1 MCYSL
6 PSSSPMPGNQH
17 TRTVTRFGPFEADLQ
32 TQELRKQGRRLRLP
46 GQSFQILKM
55 LLDRPGEL
63 VTREEL
69 RTALWPSD
77 TFVDFEHGLHAGV
90 NRLREALGDS
100 ADSPRLVETLPRRGY
115 RFIGAITPPISVPQP
130 LDGGSATP
138 PVPATV
144 ETNRAS
150 AARPVWFRAGG
161 WVLAA
166 ATVALTVAFIYP
178 RSRTRT
184 APVNLNPIP
193 FTTYEG
199 TETMPSFSPDGSRI
213 AFAWD
218 GDPPPGSKGF
228 DLYVK
233 VIGSEN
239 LLRLTRHPSPA
250 WIASAWSPDGTQI
263 AFHRISGS
271 DTGVYVVP
279 ALGGPERKLR
289 STRMSN
295 RIGAPI
301 DWSPDG
307 KWIAFQD
314 MLPADNF
321 TRLHLLSF
329 ETLESWQIPHAT
341 ECLLEESPAFSHDGK
356 QLAYTC
362 VQNMEHRESEVYT
375 VATSAGQPK
384 QIRTPG
390 NTLAGWG
397 PTLGL
402 AWTADDK
409 KLIFPGQLD
418 AAGAGEL
425 YELTDLT
432 LADGSLR
439 RIPLGQSAVWPTVS
453 ARGDKLAYAT
463 FSYRINIWRKDLL
476 HPESAAAKLIFS
488 TREQDLPAYS
498 PDGKHIAFV
507 STRGGLD
514 QIWISDADGTQPV
527 QISNFKSG
535 AEGPSW
541 SPDGK
546 KIAFDT
552 PQSDPIGVYIVDI
565 SERVPR
571 KLITNVP
578 EALMP
583 SWSHDGKWIYFLS
596 GGAAGQKV
604 YRCPVTRRCCSPC
617 GSASNTVWSISP

>member
-1 MCYSL
+1 
-6 PSSSPMPGNQH
+6 MPGNQH
-17 TRTVTRFGPFEADLQ
+17 TRTVTRFPGPFEAGPANSGVA
-32 TQELRKQGRRLRLP
+32 EARRRLRLP

-55 LLDRPGEL
+55 LLERPGEL
-63 VTREEL
+63 VHPRRAAHCTMV
-69 RTALWPSD
+69 TSD

-100 ADSPRLVETLPRRGY
+100 ADSPRLIETLPRRGY

-130 LDGGSATP
+130 LEGESATL
-138 PVPATV
+138 PAAV
-144 ETNRAS
+144 ETNHAT
-150 AARPVWFRAGG
+150 AARPLWLRVGV

-166 ATVALTVAFIYP
+166 AAVALTVAFIYP
-178 RSRTRT
+178 RSRPRT
-184 APVNLNPIP
+184 APVTLSPIP

-199 TETMPSFSPDGSRI
+199 TETMPSLSPDGSRI

-218 GDPPPGSKGF
+218 GDPPPGPKGF

-239 LLRLTRHPSPA
+239 LLRLTRRPSA
-250 WIASAWSPDGTQI
+250 SWIASAWSPDGTQI

-301 DWSPDG
+301 DWSRDG

-314 MLPADNF
+314 MLPPDNF

-329 ETLESWQIPHAT
+329 ETLESRQIPHAT

-418 AAGAGEL
+418 AAGAGGAVRIDGLDARRWLSSSNSARTERG
-425 YELTDLT
+425 
-432 LADGSLR
+432 LADALHQGRQARLR
-439 RIPLGQSAVWPTVS
+439 HLLPTTS
-453 ARGDKLAYAT
+453 TSGGKTCCIL
-463 FSYRINIWRKDLL
+463 NLL
-476 HPESAAAKLIFS
+476 
-488 TREQDLPAYS
+488 
-498 PDGKHIAFV
+498 
-507 STRGGLD
+507 
-514 QIWISDADGTQPV
+514 
-527 QISNFKSG
+527 
-535 AEGPSW
+535 
-541 SPDGK
+541 
-546 KIAFDT
+546 
-552 PQSDPIGVYIVDI
+552 PQS
-565 SERVPR
+565 
-571 KLITNVP
+571 
-578 EALMP
+578 
-583 SWSHDGKWIYFLS
+583 
-596 GGAAGQKV
+596 
-604 YRCPVTRRCCSPC
+604 
-617 GSASNTVWSISP
+617 